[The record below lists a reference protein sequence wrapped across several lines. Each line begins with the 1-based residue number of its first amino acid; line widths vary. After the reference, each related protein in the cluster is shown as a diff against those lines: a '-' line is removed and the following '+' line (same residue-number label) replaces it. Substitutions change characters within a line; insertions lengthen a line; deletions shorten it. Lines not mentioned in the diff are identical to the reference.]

1 MTPRQWLGGAARV
14 ISTPL
19 SIAAIMCAGKTDLST
34 RLPELLDCWQDPQ
47 IWECFRYTLFK
58 YKIWNSSHTAFT
70 ARIFTSI
77 THILYLSAPTWK
89 LAATPPPPPRN
100 CTHTPALWVSIIC
113 AQLLTGDSAG
123 EMKCC
128 PKVWTSMQSS
138 SLWMMKA
145 GSFFSGLVW
154 LGSGLVW
161 LTVTRQPRLNH
172 QTKPVW
178 EYADTIVNRH
188 YRQSN

>member
-89 LAATPPPPPRN
+89 LAATPPPPPVTVHTLLHCGFQLSVLN
-100 CTHTPALWVSIIC
+100 CSQATLLVKWNVAQKSEPAC
-113 AQLLTGDSAG
+113 
-123 EMKCC
+123 
-128 PKVWTSMQSS
+128 
-138 SLWMMKA
+138 KA
-145 GSFFSGLVW
+145 RVYEWWKLVHSFLV
-154 LGSGLVW
+154 
-161 LTVTRQPRLNH
+161 
-172 QTKPVW
+172 
-178 EYADTIVNRH
+178 
-188 YRQSN
+188 

>member
-89 LAATPPPPPRN
+89 LAATPPPPPV
-100 CTHTPALWVSIIC
+100 TVHT
-113 AQLLTGDSAG
+113 LLFVGFNYLCLTAHRLLCWWN
-123 EMKCC
+123 EML
-128 PKVWTSMQSS
+128 PKSLNQHAKLESMNDESWFILFWS
-138 SLWMMKA
+138 SLVGFW
-145 GSFFSGLVW
+145 FGLVNF
-154 LGSGLVW
+154 
-161 LTVTRQPRLNH
+161 QPTTPTEPPN
-172 QTKPVW
+172 QTCVRICW
-178 EYADTIVNRH
+178 H
-188 YRQSN
+188 YSQ

>member
-1 MTPRQWLGGAARV
+1 MIFPPHLTTHSDAPAMIGWSCQGNLH
-14 ISTPL
+14 SL

-89 LAATPPPPPRN
+89 LAATPPPPPV
-100 CTHTPALWVSIIC
+100 TVHTLLHCGVQLSVLSCSQATLLVKWNVAQKSEPAC
-113 AQLLTGDSAG
+113 
-123 EMKCC
+123 
-128 PKVWTSMQSS
+128 
-138 SLWMMKA
+138 KA
-145 GSFFSGLVW
+145 RVYEWWKLVHSFLV
-154 LGSGLVW
+154 
-161 LTVTRQPRLNH
+161 
-172 QTKPVW
+172 
-178 EYADTIVNRH
+178 
-188 YRQSN
+188 

>member
-89 LAATPPPPPRN
+89 LAATPPPPPV
-100 CTHTPALWVSIIC
+100 TVHTLLHCGFQLSVLN
-113 AQLLTGDSAG
+113 AQLLIGDSAC

-128 PKVWTSMQSS
+128 PNSKPGC
-138 SLWMMKA
+138 KA
-145 GSFFSGLVW
+145 RVYEWWKLVHSFLV
-154 LGSGLVW
+154 
-161 LTVTRQPRLNH
+161 
-172 QTKPVW
+172 
-178 EYADTIVNRH
+178 
-188 YRQSN
+188 